1 MTQEVLA
8 ERINVTK
15 VSVSGY
21 ETGNRLPDIRLLSKI
36 CDVLQCSADYLLGKI
51 DQPDFNKS
59 QLSDDLYLPIEE
71 IMAKY
76 TLTWESEDI
85 SSDELEDMLIY
96 IKVKR
101 LMKERKRP

>member
-21 ETGNRLPDIRLLSKI
+21 ETGSRLPDIRLLSKI

-59 QLSDDLYLPIEE
+59 QLSDDLHLPIEE

-76 TLTWESEDI
+76 TLTWESEGI

-96 IKVKR
+96 LKVKR
-101 LMKERKRP
+101 LMKERKRL